1 MNADLTTDDTGD
13 EDFTWVSGDHGPRLS
28 AWTCAAADCNGGLAC
43 SRRDMT
49 HWHGSPED
57 VALHHAAGN
66 GSDRVHVY
74 ESGRVRTF
82 KTWWAAGKLL
92 AREVL

>member
-1 MNADLTTDDTGD
+1 MNAEPTTDDTSD
-13 EDFTWVSGDHGPRLS
+13 EDFTWVSGDQGPRLS
-28 AWTCAAADCNGGLAC
+28 AWTCAKGETCRGCYD
-43 SRRDMT
+43 RRVLS

-66 GSDRVHVY
+66 GAERVHVF
-74 ESGRVRTF
+74 EAGRVRTF
-82 KTWWAAGKLL
+82 KTWWAAGRLL

>member
-1 MNADLTTDDTGD
+1 MNANLTTDDT
-13 EDFTWVSGDHGPRLS
+13 EDDCFTWVSADPGPRLS
-28 AWTCAAADCNGGLAC
+28 AWTCHCESCNGGMAC
-43 SRRDMT
+43 SRADLT

-66 GSDRVHVY
+66 GAERVHVF
-74 ESGRVRTF
+74 EAGRVRTF
-82 KTWWAAGKLL
+82 KTWWAAGRLL